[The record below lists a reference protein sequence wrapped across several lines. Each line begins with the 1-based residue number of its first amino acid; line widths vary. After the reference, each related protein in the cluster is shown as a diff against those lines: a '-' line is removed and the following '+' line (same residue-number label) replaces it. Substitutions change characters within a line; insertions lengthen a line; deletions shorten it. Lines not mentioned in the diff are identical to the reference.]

1 MRGVVED
8 GRGEGKREKTAMFAD
23 HVCSSTS
30 RRKSFSD
37 VPLNNAGRETN
48 ESGNDR
54 SFAIG
59 VPLISRA
66 SVLRETVKAANIK
79 SGSLK
84 YKLAVLRV
92 A

>member
-1 MRGVVED
+1 ME
-8 GRGEGKREKTAMFAD
+8 GEREREK
-23 HVCSSTS
+23 
-30 RRKSFSD
+30 RRLRTMSAPQHRAAKSFSD

-59 VPLISRA
+59 VLLISRA

>member
-1 MRGVVED
+1 MSVSRYRG
-8 GRGEGKREKTAMFAD
+8 GAAFFLCA
-23 HVCSSTS
+23 
-30 RRKSFSD
+30 
-37 VPLNNAGRETN
+37 LNNAGRETN